1 MLENGDC
8 DAGDDNRCSIKTC
21 GIAQLNY
28 RPAASSLV
36 GLLSPFFD
44 QVLEN
49 SLNLSDGKLI
59 EEFKKSK
66 TGERIW
72 RKWRIDLDG
81 VVLMVIRETER
92 AEINAVHTAKA
103 MHVPLVFVS
112 IGVELALNEEA
123 RREQRP

>member
-8 DAGDDNRCSIKTC
+8 DAGDDNLCSIKTC

-28 RPAASSLV
+28 RPTASSLV
-36 GLLSPFFD
+36 GLLSLFSN

-66 TGERIW
+66 TGEKIW
-72 RKWRIDLDG
+72 RKRRIDLDG
-81 VVLMVIRETER
+81 VVLVVIRETKR
-92 AEINAVHTAKA
+92 AEISAVHTTKA
-103 MHVPLVFVS
+103 MHVPLVLVT
-112 IGVELALNEEA
+112 IGVELVLNEEA
-123 RREQRP
+123 RRE